1 LKIACLAPCPVH
13 NSAIVKENARIFSVG
28 ALYDGAGRF
37 LEDCEVYV
45 DRGVVTRIL
54 SRVDDDASR
63 RFRNEHTETARVD
76 LPNGLMLPGL
86 INSHHHAYS
95 ALARGMPVR
104 GSLADFPSVLENLW
118 WRLDRSLDLEAVH
131 LSGLVTAIDSVRRGC
146 TVVIDHHSSPGH
158 IGGSLQALAGAFDAV
173 SLTSLLCYETS
184 DRNGA
189 EAFEKSIDEN
199 LAFIEK
205 HEGSRSVRGVFGLHA
220 GFTLSR
226 ASLDRLAR
234 VVPERV
240 PIHVHVAEDLC
251 DVEHARAEGFAGPLD
266 RLSALGV
273 LRRRS
278 LIGHGVHLADAE
290 LGLLDAADA
299 FLVHNPQSNFN
310 NAVGYADLDRVPL
323 PRILLG
329 TDGMSSDMLGA
340 AQFAFLAY
348 KGLGKAG
355 RDPFELTR
363 RMLFEN
369 PSGYLSAL
377 FGRTVGRIEEGSP
390 AEFAIFPYRGPT
402 PLHGENFT
410 AHLLY
415 GLSPAPRASWVY
427 ARGVPII
434 EDGVLRAVDE
444 RSILEAAQAKAAAV
458 WKRYLA
464 RS

>member
-1 LKIACLAPCPVH
+1 MH
-13 NSAIVKENARIFSVG
+13 NSAVVKKTRRIFSVG

-37 LEDCEVYV
+37 LEECEVYV
-45 DRGVVTRIL
+45 DRGVVARIL
-54 SRVDDDASR
+54 SRADDGDESNEFR
-63 RFRNEHTETARVD
+63 RDYVGADRVD

-95 ALARGMPVR
+95 ALARGMPLR
-104 GSLADFPSVLENLW
+104 GSFADFPSVLENLW
-118 WRLDRSLDLEAVH
+118 WRLDRALDLEAVH
-131 LSGLVTAIDSVRRGC
+131 LSGLVTAIDSVHRGC
-146 TVVIDHHSSPGH
+146 TAVIDHHSSPGH
-158 IGGSLQALAGAFDAV
+158 IGGSLQALADAFDAL
-173 SLTSLLCYETS
+173 SMTSVLCFETS

-189 EAFEKSIDEN
+189 GTFEKSIEEN
-199 LAFIEK
+199 LEFIAK
-205 HEGSRSVRGVFGLHA
+205 HEAGRSVRGVFGLHA
-220 GFTLSR
+220 GFTLCR
-226 ASLDRLAR
+226 ASLERLAQIIPDH
-234 VVPERV
+234 VPV
-240 PIHVHVAEDLC
+240 HVHVAEDRC

-266 RLSALGV
+266 RLAALGV

-278 LIGHGVHLADAE
+278 LIGHGVHLAGAE
-290 LGLLDAADA
+290 FDLLDASDA

-323 PRILLG
+323 ARILLG

-355 RDPFELTR
+355 RDPFELAR
-363 RMLFEN
+363 KMLFEN
-369 PSGYLSAL
+369 PSGYVSAL

-390 AEFAIFPYRGPT
+390 AEFAVFGYRGPT
-402 PLHGENFT
+402 PLDGGNLM

-427 ARGVPII
+427 ARGVPVI

-444 RSILEAAQAKAAAV
+444 TSVLEAANAKAATV
-458 WKRYLA
+458 WKRTLA

>member
-1 LKIACLAPCPVH
+1 MK
-13 NSAIVKENARIFSVG
+13 ARIFTVG

-37 LEDCEVYV
+37 LEEAEVYV
-45 DRGVVTRIL
+45 DRGVVARIL
-54 SRVDDDASR
+54 SRSDDSEDAT
-63 RFRNEHTETARVD
+63 RFRRACADADRVD
-76 LPNGLMLPGL
+76 LPCGLMLPGL

-95 ALARGMPVR
+95 ALARGMPLR
-104 GSLADFPSVLENLW
+104 GSFADFPSVLENLW
-118 WRLDRSLDLEAVH
+118 WRLDRALDLEAVH

-146 TVVIDHHSSPGH
+146 TTVIDHHSSPAH
-158 IGGSLQALAGAFDAV
+158 IGGSLQALADAFDAL
-173 SLTSLLCYETS
+173 SMTSVLCFETS

-189 EAFEKSIDEN
+189 ATFEKSVEEN
-199 LAFIEK
+199 LAFIAK
-205 HEGSRSVRGVFGLHA
+205 HEDGRSLRGAFGLHA

-226 ASLDRLAR
+226 ASLERLAQI
-234 VVPERV
+234 VPDRV
-240 PIHVHVAEDLC
+240 PVHVHVAEDRC
-251 DVEHARAEGFAGPLD
+251 DSEHARAEGFHGPLD
-266 RLSALGV
+266 RLAALGV

-278 LIGHGVHLADAE
+278 LVVHGVHLADAE
-290 LGLLDAADA
+290 FGLLDASDS

-323 PRILLG
+323 ARILLG

-348 KGLGKAG
+348 RGLGKAG
-355 RDPFELTR
+355 SDPVELAR

-369 PSGYLSAL
+369 PSDYVSML

-390 AEFAIFPYRGPT
+390 AEFAIFGYRGPT
-402 PLHGENFT
+402 PLDEGNLM

-427 ARGVPII
+427 ARGVPVI

-444 RSILEAAQAKAAAV
+444 ASVLEAAKAKAAAI
-458 WKRYLA
+458 WKRTLA